1 MNNSEIAAL
10 HLMGN
15 LHACAAKRGLLED
28 ASTLR
33 QHCMALVL
41 ASGLTAVGD
50 YFYQFDPQGGITGG
64 VTGAVILAES
74 HLAVHTWPES
84 DYVTLD
90 VFVCNMQ
97 CDNRAKA
104 QQLFNAL
111 VASFQSG
118 DPRIYS
124 IDRT

>member
-1 MNNSEIAAL
+1 
-10 HLMGN
+10 MGN
-15 LHACAAKRGLLED
+15 LHACAAARALLED
-28 ASTLR
+28 ADMLR
-33 QHCMALVL
+33 KHCMALVL
-41 ASGLTAVGD
+41 ASGLTTVGD
-50 YFYQFDPQGGITGG
+50 YFYQFQTGGG

-118 DPRIYS
+118 DPRLYS
-124 IDRT
+124 LDRA